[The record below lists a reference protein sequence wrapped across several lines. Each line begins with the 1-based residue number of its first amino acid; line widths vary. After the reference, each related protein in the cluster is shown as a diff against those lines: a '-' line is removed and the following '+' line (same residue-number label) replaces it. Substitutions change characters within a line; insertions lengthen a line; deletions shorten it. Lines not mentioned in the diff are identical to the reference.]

1 MSETNTSP
9 PKASADTVSDQSC
22 GEFFAEVEIGASP
35 ERVFRA
41 LTSREI
47 CQWWVRPGVFNTR
60 EWRGEVRVGGRWEAS
75 GIGNGREYCLEG
87 EFVEVE
93 RPNKLAHTWQPVG
106 APAPETLVTYKLER
120 HGDRTRLTLHHSGF
134 ISSEVSAN
142 TGLGWETSLRR
153 LAELLAEE
161 RSGADYG
168 L

>member
-9 PKASADTVSDQSC
+9 PKASADTVSDQSW
-22 GEFFAEVEIGASP
+22 GEFFAEVEIDASP

-47 CQWWVRPGVFNTR
+47 CQWWVRPGVFDTR

-75 GIGNGREYCLEG
+75 GIGNGREYRLGG
-87 EFVEVE
+87 EFVEVG

-106 APAPETLVTYKLER
+106 GPAPETLVTYKLEGD
-120 HGDRTRLTLHHSGF
+120 GDRTRVTLHHSGF
-134 ISSEVSAN
+134 TSPAASAN
-142 TGLGWETSLRR
+142 TSAGWATSLRR
-153 LAELLAEE
+153 LAQLLGEE
-161 RSGADYG
+161 RSGADHA